1 MKRWLENRLED
12 APASLRARILE
23 SVTSG
28 TAPRSPLPVQR
39 SPVPAPRSQ
48 LSGQLQSLAETLMQ
62 EAKSGPPGHDTA
74 MTLLAADALITYAC
88 EVVAEQEPEK
98 LGEV

>member
-12 APASLRARILE
+12 APASLRARVLE
-23 SVTSG
+23 AMASNPV
-28 TAPRSPLPVQR
+28 PPSPLPLLQR
-39 SPVPAPRSQ
+39 LEA
-48 LSGQLQSLAETLMQ
+48 LAETLM
-62 EAKSGPPGHDTA
+62 EEGRSGPPTHDTA

>member
-1 MKRWLENRLED
+1 
-12 APASLRARILE
+12 
-23 SVTSG
+23 VTSG
-28 TAPRSPLPVQR
+28 TAPRSPLPFPL
-39 SPVPAPRSQ
+39 SAQ
-48 LSGQLQSLAETLMQ
+48 LKDLAESLME
-62 EAKSGPPGHDTA
+62 EAKSGPPTHDTA

>member
-1 MKRWLENRLED
+1 M
-12 APASLRARILE
+12 
-23 SVTSG
+23 TSG
-28 TAPRSPLPVQR
+28 TAPRSP
-39 SPVPAPRSQ
+39 
-48 LSGQLQSLAETLMQ
+48 LSGQLQSLAETLME
-62 EAKSGPPGHDTA
+62 EAQTGPPTHDTA